1 VPGRT
6 IARHGL
12 WWKLVLDLTVLVT
25 GATGGLGELVAE
37 QLVREG
43 ARVIVHGRTREH
55 VEPVATRL
63 GMRGVVA
70 DLASLTDVVRLARDV
85 GAVDLL
91 VNNAAVGFGRDQ
103 MYREVSYDG
112 FELRFA
118 VNYLAPYALTHA
130 LLDRVRGV
138 VQVAS
143 IGQRALDFS
152 DLNMERDY
160 DGIVAYRRSKLA
172 LVTHAFVVAAA
183 QRVPINS
190 LHPGTFLDTGMV
202 RESGITP
209 QGTAQTGADAIRF
222 VIDRT
227 LAGVTGT
234 FFDQYAP
241 ARADPQAYDP
251 EVRRR
256 LIERTR
262 ELVSPWVQSEPSAH
276 G

>member
-6 IARHGL
+6 IPVRAL
-12 WWKLVLDLTVLVT
+12 SWKIVANLTVLVT

-43 ARVIVHGRTREH
+43 ARVIIHGRTHDH
-55 VEPVATRL
+55 VAPVVARL

-70 DLASLTDVVRLARDV
+70 DLASLTEVVRLGQEV

-103 MYREVSYDG
+103 MHREVSYDG

-118 VNYLAPYALTHA
+118 VNYLAPYVLTHA
-130 LLDRVRGV
+130 LLGRVKAV

-143 IGQRALDFS
+143 IGQRALDFT
-152 DLNMERDY
+152 DLMMERDY

-172 LVTHAFVVAAA
+172 LVTHALALAAA
-183 QRVPINS
+183 QKVPINS

-209 QGTAQTGADAIRF
+209 QGTAQAGADAIRF

-241 ARADPQAYDP
+241 TRADPQAYVP
-251 EVRRR
+251 EIRAR
-256 LIERTR
+256 LEARTR
-262 ELVSPWVQSEPSAH
+262 ELIAPWVQSERLAH

>member
-1 VPGRT
+1 MRN
-6 IARHGL
+6 
-12 WWKLVLDLTVLVT
+12 LTVLVT

-70 DLASLTDVVRLARDV
+70 DLASLTEVVRLAREV
-85 GAVDLL
+85 GQIDLL

-118 VNYLAPYALTHA
+118 VNYLAPYVLTHG

-143 IGQRALDFS
+143 IGQRALDFT
-152 DLNMERDY
+152 DLMMDRDY

-172 LVTHAFVVAAA
+172 LVTHAFVVAAE

-209 QGTAQTGADAIRF
+209 QGTAQAGADAIRF

-234 FFDQYAP
+234 FFDQCAP
-241 ARADPQAYDP
+241 ARADAQAYDP
-251 EVRRR
+251 EVRLR
-256 LIERTR
+256 LMKRTR
-262 ELVSPWVQSEPSAH
+262 ELVTPWLQSERSAH

>member
-1 VPGRT
+1 MPGRT
-6 IARHGL
+6 IARRGL

-25 GATGGLGELVAE
+25 GATSGLGELVAE

-70 DLASLTDVVRLARDV
+70 DLASLTEVVRLADEI
-85 GAVDLL
+85 GAIDLL

-118 VNYLAPYALTHA
+118 VNYLAPYVLTHA

-143 IGQRALDFS
+143 IGQRALDFT

-172 LVTHAFVVAAA
+172 LVTHAFVLAAA

-209 QGTAQTGADAIRF
+209 HGTAQVGADAIRF

-227 LAGVTGT
+227 LAGVSGT

-251 EVRRR
+251 EIRRR
-256 LIERTR
+256 LMTRTR
-262 ELVSPWVQSEPSAH
+262 ELVSPWVQSERLAH

>member
-1 VPGRT
+1 M
-6 IARHGL
+6 A
-12 WWKLVLDLTVLVT
+12 DLSVLVT
-25 GATGGLGELVAE
+25 GSTGGLGELVAE

-55 VEPVATRL
+55 VAPVAARL
-63 GMRGVVA
+63 GVRGLVA
-70 DLASLTDVVRLARDV
+70 DLASLNDVLRLADEV
-85 GAVDLL
+85 GKIDLL

-118 VNYLAPYALTHA
+118 VNYLAPYVLTHA
-130 LLDRVRGV
+130 LLDRVKAV

-143 IGQRALDFS
+143 IGQRALDFD
-152 DLNMERDY
+152 DLMMERDY

-172 LVTHAFVVAAA
+172 LVTHAFVLAAE
-183 QRVPINS
+183 QKVPINS

-209 QGTAQTGADAIRF
+209 LGTAQAGADAIRF

-241 ARADPQAYDP
+241 ARADPQAYSPDA
-251 EVRRR
+251 RDR
-256 LIERTR
+256 LLARTR
-262 ELVSPWVQSEPSAH
+262 ALVAPWVQSERYAH